1 MELQHMLQRQC
12 SGLRP
17 EAGVDEAGRGC
28 LAGPVVAAAVILP
41 PDAELPGLT
50 DSKQLGEAERLR
62 LRPLIEAQ
70 ALAWAVGIV
79 PPQRIDE
86 VNILNATFEAMHE
99 ALRGLAMQPAYI
111 AVDGNRFRRFGKI
124 PHQCL
129 IKGDARFLHIAAAS
143 VLAKTCRDALMEE
156 LDAQWPAYGWRQN
169 KGYPTAAHRAA
180 ILRHGPSPLHRMS
193 FRLLAAEQPRLEL
206 GE

>member
-1 MELQHMLQRQC
+1 M
-12 SGLRP
+12 
-17 EAGVDEAGRGC
+17 DEAGRGC

-99 ALRGLAMQPAYI
+99 ALRGLGLRPAHI
-111 AVDGNRFRRFGKI
+111 AVDGNRFRRFGEI
-124 PHQCL
+124 PHECQV
-129 IKGDARFLHIAAAS
+129 KGDARFLHIAAAS

-156 LDAQWPAYGWRQN
+156 LDAQWPAYGWHRN

-180 ILRHGPSPLHRMS
+180 ILRHGPSPHHRMS
-193 FRLLAAEQPRLEL
+193 FRLLAAEQLRLDLE
-206 GE
+206 